1 VQQVKR
7 SAAPSHSV
15 KAADRQFFISV
26 TPRQQSAYSE
36 MGPAAACCGLLRPA
50 AACMFTTGGF
60 SSSDSLA

>member
-26 TPRQQSAYSE
+26 TPQSAYSE
-36 MGPAAACCGLLRPA
+36 MGPVAA
-50 AACMFTTGGF
+50 
-60 SSSDSLA
+60 